1 MVTLRHLVQED
12 VAFIH
17 NNLYSDMTES
27 EIMGMITEWNSC
39 AFQGHYFEMFAVM
52 SDNGIVGNVSLYE
65 HSRNIASVG
74 MEICND
80 ERGKG
85 YASEAVSAL
94 LQYAAEKGYRIILD
108 QVRKDN
114 PASIRVHEKLGF
126 ESDGYIYRNQKNK
139 EVLLYLKLL

>member
-1 MVTLRHLVQED
+1 MVTLRHFVQED

-65 HSRNIASVG
+65 HSRNVASVG

-85 YASEAVSAL
+85 SA
-94 LQYAAEKGYRIILD
+94 YRIPCL
-108 QVRKDN
+108 Q
-114 PASIRVHEKLGF
+114 
-126 ESDGYIYRNQKNK
+126 
-139 EVLLYLKLL
+139 LLPYFGK